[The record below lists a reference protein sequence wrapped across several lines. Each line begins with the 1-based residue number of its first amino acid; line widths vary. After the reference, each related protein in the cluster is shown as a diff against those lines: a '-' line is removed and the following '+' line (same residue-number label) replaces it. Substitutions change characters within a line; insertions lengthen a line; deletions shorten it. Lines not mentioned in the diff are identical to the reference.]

1 MGEEGGPAGLA
12 VEYSMNTAGTL
23 RAHRLAAVAA
33 VAGGFHFGMNRT
45 LHGRLLS
52 QALGRALASTLNSG
66 CNWSARVNSRGWV
79 RRGPLV
85 IPGGLSGPFCGGFL
99 FSRPVPGS
107 VWGTSRD

>member
-12 VEYSMNTAGTL
+12 VEYPMNAAGTL

-45 LHGRLLS
+45 LHGKLLS
-52 QALGRALASTLNSG
+52 PALGRALASTLNSR
-66 CNWSARVNSRGWV
+66 CNWSARFNSRGWF
-79 RRGPLV
+79 RCGPLV
-85 IPGGLSGPFCGGFL
+85 IPGRLSGKFSGHFL

-107 VWGTSRD
+107 VSGRSRD